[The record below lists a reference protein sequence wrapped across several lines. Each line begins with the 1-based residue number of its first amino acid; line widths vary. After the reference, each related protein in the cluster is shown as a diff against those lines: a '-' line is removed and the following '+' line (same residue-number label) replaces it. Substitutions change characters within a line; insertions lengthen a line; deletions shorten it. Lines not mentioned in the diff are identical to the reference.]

1 MSVSLKIKDDCSPGD
16 QRQIGLKGDSMAGAE
31 NDSTTFSGRRVG
43 LLAGSGQ
50 FPISFALAAQKQGH
64 HVYGVGVMGMAPP
77 ELRTICHSYVEA
89 PLARVGRAITLFKKA
104 RINRVVMA
112 GKIEKTVLFQ
122 PFRILRLLPDW
133 RTIHMWLKY
142 ASRDRKD
149 DTLLL
154 AVIREFERD
163 NIYFDS
169 ALDYCPELLVNH
181 GFLTKRKPTEAQW
194 RDIRFG
200 WELAKEMGRLDVGQ
214 SVVVHDL
221 AVIAVEA
228 IEGTDRAIRRSAE
241 LCRRGGFTV
250 VKVAKP
256 QQDMRFDVPTIGTQ
270 TIKTMHES
278 GGRVLA
284 IESGMTII
292 LNEPEVIE
300 LADKLGIAVVAVS
313 AVELEMRTA
322 G

>member
-1 MSVSLKIKDDCSPGD
+1 MW
-16 QRQIGLKGDSMAGAE
+16 
-31 NDSTTFSGRRVG
+31 FS
-43 LLAGSGQ
+43 
-50 FPISFALAAQKQGH
+50 
-64 HVYGVGVMGMAPP
+64 Y
-77 ELRTICHSYVEA
+77 
-89 PLARVGRAITLFKKA
+89 AR
-104 RINRVVMA
+104 
-112 GKIEKTVLFQ
+112 
-122 PFRILRLLPDW
+122 
-133 RTIHMWLKY
+133 
-142 ASRDRKD
+142 RDRKD

-163 NIYFDS
+163 QIYFDS

-194 RDIRFG
+194 RDIHFG

-214 SVVVHDL
+214 SVIVHDM

-256 QQDMRFDVPTIGTQ
+256 QQDMRFDVPTIGAQ
-270 TIKTMHES
+270 TIRTMHES
-278 GGRVLA
+278 GGKVLA

-292 LNEPEVIE
+292 LDEPEVIE

-313 AVELEMRTA
+313 ANELALRA
-322 G
+322 AS

>member
-1 MSVSLKIKDDCSPGD
+1 MEPETIRRPFRDVGSACWPVRDSSRFRLRWPLKSRGIT
-16 QRQIGLKGDSMAGAE
+16 
-31 NDSTTFSGRRVG
+31 STEWGSWEWHRRN
-43 LLAGSGQ
+43 SIP
-50 FPISFALAAQKQGH
+50 F
-64 HVYGVGVMGMAPP
+64 
-77 ELRTICHSYVEA
+77 CHSYVEA
-89 PLARVGRAITLFKKA
+89 PLARIGRAITLFKKA

-133 RTIHMWLKY
+133 RTIHMWLRY

-214 SVVVHDL
+214 SVVVHDM

>member
-1 MSVSLKIKDDCSPGD
+1 MD
-16 QRQIGLKGDSMAGAE
+16 GAE
-31 NDSTTFSGRRVG
+31 QSQKKFTGKRVG
-43 LLAGSGQ
+43 LLAGAGR
-50 FPISFALAAQKQGH
+50 FPISFAQAARNQGH
-64 HVYGVGVMGMAPP
+64 HVYGVGVMGMAPE
-77 ELRTICHSYVEA
+77 ELRSLCHSYVEA
-89 PLARVGRAITLFKKA
+89 PLARIGRAINLFKKA
-104 RINRVVMA
+104 KIDRVVMA

-122 PFRILRLLPDW
+122 PFRALRLLPDW
-133 RTIHMWLKY
+133 RTLHMWFRY
-142 ASRDRKD
+142 ARRDRKD

-163 NIYFDS
+163 NIFFDS
-169 ALDYCPELLVNH
+169 ALDYCPELIVNH

-214 SVVVHDL
+214 SVVVNDM

-256 QQDMRFDVPTIGTQ
+256 QQDMRFDVPTIGVQ
-270 TIKTMHES
+270 TIRTMHES

-284 IESGMTII
+284 IESGKTII
-292 LNEPEVIE
+292 LDEPDVVE

-313 AVELEMRTA
+313 AVELEMRAA